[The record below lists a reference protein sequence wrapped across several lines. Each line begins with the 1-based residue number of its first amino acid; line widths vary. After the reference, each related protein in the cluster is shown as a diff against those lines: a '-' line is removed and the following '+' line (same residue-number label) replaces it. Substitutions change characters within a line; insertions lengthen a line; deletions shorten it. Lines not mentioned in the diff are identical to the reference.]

1 MVLTN
6 PNMKIGSNQ
15 PEYAP
20 PVATWAE
27 GQQTAVDSM
36 CRILAR
42 IVGRLSQVAEEPTP
56 EAKQVLQ

>member
-1 MVLTN
+1 VN
-6 PNMKIGSNQ
+6 PSTKTGSNQ

-56 EAKQVLQ
+56 EAKKVLQ